1 MTSAACSAE
10 DSTPPRAPYLT
21 VIIPVLDGGEEF
33 EQCLEALSRSSFRDW
48 DVVVVDDGSTD
59 RSVEVARS
67 RAARVTATDGRRGPG
82 ATRNAGARIA
92 PGECL
97 FFLDADCAVHPD
109 TLERAV
115 AVLRADDRVDA
126 VFGSYDDQP
135 ASPGVV
141 SRYRNLLH
149 HWIHQRGRA
158 EASTFWAGCG
168 AIRRSAFESVGG
180 FDADRYPR
188 PSIEDIDLGV
198 RLRASGGRI
207 VLARDVQVKH
217 LKRWTLLGAIRT
229 DVLARAAPWTE
240 LALRSGGF
248 PRDLNVD
255 IGGRASVAGT
265 WGALAS
271 LAAALW
277 WPGFL
282 ALAALLLIAVV
293 ANNLPFYRFLA
304 RHGGPMFAILSI
316 PPHLLHFVAAGA
328 GFALGIARHLRWR
341 LFQRHGE
348 SNPASTRSV

>member
-1 MTSAACSAE
+1 
-10 DSTPPRAPYLT
+10 
-21 VIIPVLDGGEEF
+21 VLDGGAEF
-33 EQCLEALSRSSFRDW
+33 ERCLDALSRSGYRDW

-59 RSVEVARS
+59 CSVEVARS
-67 RAARVTATDGRRGPG
+67 RAARVTTTEGRRGPG
-82 ATRNAGARIA
+82 AARNAGARIA
-92 PGECL
+92 RVECL
-97 FFLDADCAVHPD
+97 FYLDADCAVHPD

-115 AVLRADDRVDA
+115 AVLLADDRVDA

-135 ASPGVV
+135 ASPSVV

-149 HWIHQRGRA
+149 HWIHQRGQA

-168 AIRRSAFESVGG
+168 AIRRRAFESLGG

-217 LKRWTLLGAIRT
+217 LKRWTLLDAIRT
-229 DVLARAAPWTE
+229 DVVARAAPWTE

-255 IGGRASVAGT
+255 LGGRASVIAT

-271 LAAALW
+271 LAAAPW

-282 ALAALLLIAVV
+282 ALAALFLIAVV
-293 ANNLPFYRFLA
+293 TFNLPFYRFLA
-304 RHGGPMFAILSI
+304 RRGGVAFALLSI
-316 PPHLLHFVAAGA
+316 PLHLLHFLAAGA
-328 GFALGIARHLRWR
+328 GFALGTARYLRWR
-341 LFQRHGE
+341 FFQRNGE
-348 SNPASTRSV
+348 SSRVRARSA